1 MRGCNQSQRQKRHPL
16 HPIFRHYNYE
26 NNTIHKTDCRGVDT
40 FPRLPSINEGGL

>member
-1 MRGCNQSQRQKRHPL
+1 MGGIGRLLDGTPPTFFSER
-16 HPIFRHYNYE
+16 YE